1 MHILHT
7 HTHTHSVPR
16 TEVKEASH
24 SLSGAR
30 SPEPGARARV
40 DMQLLHRRGTAPKP
54 RNAQCAC
61 ARPTHSCVHKGD
73 PGALPDSDVFI
84 SQIKALVEPVERTR
98 SLNSGFLVKA
108 ALHPTLQYRGGKD
121 ILPGC
126 CRERI
131 KGWRNL
137 LFGAYE
143 CLFLLRR
150 IFQFGHRT

>member
-1 MHILHT
+1 MHIL

-16 TEVKEASH
+16 TEVREASH

-30 SPEPGARARV
+30 SLGRRQHEALTPSWHRSKATERAVR
-40 DMQLLHRRGTAPKP
+40 LRRRA
-54 RNAQCAC
+54 
-61 ARPTHSCVHKGD
+61 HSCAHRG
-73 PGALPDSDVFI
+73 PGALPDSDAFI
-84 SQIKALVEPVERTR
+84 SQIKALIEPVERTG

-108 ALHPTLQYRGGKD
+108 ALHLTLQYRGGKD

-126 CRERI
+126 CQERI

>member
-1 MHILHT
+1 MHTCIYCT
-7 HTHTHSVPR
+7 HTHTHSIPR
-16 TEVKEASH
+16 TEVREASH

-30 SPEPGARARV
+30 SLG
-40 DMQLLHRRGTAPKP
+40 RRQHEALTQSRCTAPMP

-61 ARPTHSCVHKGD
+61 ARRTLSCEHKGG
-73 PGALPDSDVFI
+73 PGALPNSDAFT
-84 SQIKALVEPVERTR
+84 SQVKALTEPVERTR
-98 SLNSGFLVKA
+98 SLKSDFLVKA

-121 ILPGC
+121 ILPGS
-126 CRERI
+126 CRERN
-131 KGWRNL
+131 KGWRKL

>member
-1 MHILHT
+1 MHIL

-16 TEVKEASH
+16 TEVREASH

-30 SPEPGARARV
+30 SLGRHQHEALTPSWHRSKATERAV
-40 DMQLLHRRGTAPKP
+40 HLRRRA
-54 RNAQCAC
+54 
-61 ARPTHSCVHKGD
+61 HSCVHRG
-73 PGALPDSDVFI
+73 PGALPDSDAFI
-84 SQIKALVEPVERTR
+84 SQIKALIEPVERTG

-108 ALHPTLQYRGGKD
+108 ALHLTLQYRGGKD